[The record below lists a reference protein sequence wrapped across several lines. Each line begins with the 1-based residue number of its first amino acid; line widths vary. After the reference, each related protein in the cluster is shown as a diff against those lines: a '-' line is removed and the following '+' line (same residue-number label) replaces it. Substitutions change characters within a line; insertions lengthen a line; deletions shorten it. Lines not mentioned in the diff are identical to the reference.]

1 LCGIAQKCV
10 TSHERKRKILRSG
23 VADKRLGDAVM
34 VYRMAATGQTVQ
46 YAKRLSMARSMV
58 LLFASTLLLLSIG
71 CTYSTNPIHTK
82 DDLRFDDKLLG
93 SWKTKDIPGIGRL
106 DVSRPSPTSDSY
118 RVRFFDQNE
127 SQETGL
133 AEGFLCQLEQ
143 KRFITLKF
151 ESKPEEKLPLKI
163 AYLTFV
169 IDQQEDNLLKVRYLN
184 QDRIAKHLKSQP
196 DALKHE
202 LNTQKQPPSKPDVVI
217 TAETAEFRTFVQ
229 SVLEKADFWVPMEL
243 KKAK

>member
-1 LCGIAQKCV
+1 
-10 TSHERKRKILRSG
+10 
-23 VADKRLGDAVM
+23 
-34 VYRMAATGQTVQ
+34 
-46 YAKRLSMARSMV
+46 
-58 LLFASTLLLLSIG
+58 
-71 CTYSTNPIHTK
+71 
-82 DDLRFDDKLLG
+82 LRFDEKLLG

-106 DVSRPSPTSDSY
+106 DVSRPSPTSDAY

-184 QDRIAKHLKSQP
+184 QDRIAKHLKSHP

-217 TAETAEFRTFVQ
+217 TAETAEFRAFVQ

-243 KKAK
+243 KKTK